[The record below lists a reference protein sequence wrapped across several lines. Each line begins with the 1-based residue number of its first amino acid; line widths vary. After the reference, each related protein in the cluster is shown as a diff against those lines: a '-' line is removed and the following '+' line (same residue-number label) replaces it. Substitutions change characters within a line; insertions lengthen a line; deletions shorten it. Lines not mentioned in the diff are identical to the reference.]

1 MGMDGWGGY
10 DWLFGCLRGPT
21 WKAMYSY
28 VYSRSE
34 LFDRARTSEDTENTV
49 DIRQDG
55 IIGVLALSD
64 NSLLVNLKAKTTLLP
79 LSLAPSHRVNNP
91 ISREWQ
97 HYRLKTLEH

>member
-34 LFDRARTSEDTENTV
+34 LFDRENTV
-49 DIRQDG
+49 DIRLDG